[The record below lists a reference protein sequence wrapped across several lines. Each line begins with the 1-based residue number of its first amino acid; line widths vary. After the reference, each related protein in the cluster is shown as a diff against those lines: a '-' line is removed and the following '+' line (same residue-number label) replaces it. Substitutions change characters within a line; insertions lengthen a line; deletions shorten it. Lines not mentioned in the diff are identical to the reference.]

1 MTRSLN
7 NLPQPLRR
15 RASVLLLALVVIVL
29 LTLGAMSFFDRMFV
43 EHQATEAHIRQT
55 QSRLLAESGL
65 EFIRALTL
73 QDPLTLQQSGGV
85 YSNPALFQGR
95 LVIDDP
101 LAAFRGRFTIIAPA
115 LSEAGYFSGIRYGL
129 DNESSR
135 LNLNTVL
142 LADNYGENGARNLLM
157 SLPGMTETIADAILD
172 WIDSDNDQR
181 QVGAEQ
187 EYYSA
192 LAPPYAPR
200 NGPLGSIEELL
211 LVRDVTPALLF
222 GADLNRNSLI
232 EMNEEPYTTI
242 PGVDNS
248 TGMLNRGWAAYLTID
263 SAEKNTK
270 PDGTQKIDIN
280 MQDLEELHKQALTVL
295 TEAEANF
302 IVAYRQGGPEDEN
315 NNNGPTGNTRTV
327 EAGSLDIDFNLP
339 GRERLNNLLDLI
351 GVRTRVVDNSQT
363 QPQGGPPGQPQNQQT
378 TVCESP
384 FKNEP
389 GAMRT
394 FIPKLFDNFAVNSS
408 PSIPGRININQA
420 PRPLLIGIPGMDSM
434 IVDQIIALRLP
445 VDDGQRP
452 EQNYEVWPLMN
463 GLVDLDQMKQL
474 MPLVTAGGDVYR
486 AQVIGYFDEEGP
498 AYRVE
503 AIIDATQST
512 PVIKRRRDLVDQGP
526 GYTLETLGVTVDEA
540 E

>member
-1 MTRSLN
+1 MTRATNKLSKV
-7 NLPQPLRR
+7 LRR

-43 EHQATEAHIRQT
+43 EHQATRTHLRHT

-65 EFIRALTL
+65 EFVRALAM

-101 LAAFRGRFTIIAPA
+101 LAAFRGRFTIIAPG
-115 LSEAGYFSGIRYGL
+115 LSDAGYFSGIRYGL

-142 LADNYGENGARNLLM
+142 LADNYEENGARNLLM

-181 QVGAEQ
+181 QLGAEQ

-192 LAPPYAPR
+192 LSPPYAPR

-211 LVRDVTPALLF
+211 LVRDVTPSLLF

-232 EMNEEPYTTI
+232 EVNEEPYTAI

-248 TGMLNRGWAAYLTID
+248 TGSLNRGWVAYLTID

-280 MQDLEELHKQALTVL
+280 MQDLQELHKQALAVL

-302 IVAYRQGGPEDEN
+302 IVAYRQGGPEEEGGN
-315 NNNGPTGNTRTV
+315 NGGPTGGSRTV
-327 EAGSLDIDFNLP
+327 EAASLNIDFNLP
-339 GRERLNNLLDLI
+339 GRERLNNLLDLV
-351 GVRTRVVDNSQT
+351 GVRTRVVDNNQ
-363 QPQGGPPGQPQNQQT
+363 QQGGQPGQGPQNQQA

-408 PSIPGRININQA
+408 ASIPGRININQA

-434 IVDQIIALRLP
+434 IVDQIIAMRLP

-452 EQNYEVWPLMN
+452 EQKYEVWPLMS
-463 GLVDLDQMKQL
+463 GMVDLAQMKQL

-486 AQVIGYFDEEGP
+486 TQVIGYFDEEGP
-498 AYRVE
+498 AYRLE
-503 AIIDATQST
+503 AVIDATQAI
-512 PVIKRRRDLVDQGP
+512 PVVKRRRDLVDQGP

>member
-1 MTRSLN
+1 MNSNSNSGASRK
-7 NLPQPLRR
+7 PHR
-15 RASVLLLALVVIVL
+15 RASILLLALVVIVL

-43 EHQATEAHIRQT
+43 EHQATRAHIRQS
-55 QSRLLAESGL
+55 QSRYLAESGL
-65 EFIRALTL
+65 EFIRAITI
-73 QDPLTLQQSGGV
+73 QDPNTLQQAGGL

-95 LVIDDP
+95 LVVDDP

-135 LNLNTVL
+135 LNLNTIL
-142 LADNYGENGARNLLM
+142 LADNYEEDGARNLLM
-157 SLPGMTETIADAILD
+157 SLPGMTESIADAILD
-172 WIDSDNDQR
+172 WIDSDDDQR
-181 QVGAEQ
+181 QLGAER

-192 LAPPYAPR
+192 LSPAYLPR

-211 LVRDVTPALLF
+211 LVRDVTPAMLF

-232 EMNEEPYTTI
+232 EANEEPYTNI
-242 PGVDNS
+242 AGVDNS
-248 TGMLNRGWAAYLTID
+248 TGLLNRGWAAYLTID

-270 PDGTQKIDIN
+270 PDGTPKIDVN
-280 MQDLEELHKQALTVL
+280 MQDLQELHTQALTVL
-295 TEAEANF
+295 SPAEANF

-315 NNNGPTGNTRTV
+315 NNGQSNNSRTV
-327 EAGSLDIDFNLP
+327 EASSLDLDFSLP
-339 GRERLNNLLDLI
+339 GRERLNNLLDLV
-351 GVRTRVVDNSQT
+351 GVRTRVVDNSQ
-363 QPQGGPPGQPQNQQT
+363 QQQNGPPNPQSQQA

-394 FIPKLFDNFAVNSS
+394 FVPKLFDNFAVNSS

-420 PRPLLIGIPGMDSM
+420 PRPLLIGIPGMDSL
-434 IVDQIIALRLP
+434 IVDQIIAMRLP

-452 EQNYEVWPLMN
+452 EQQYEVWPLTSGM
-463 GLVDLDQMKQL
+463 VDLEQMKQL

-486 AQVIGYFDEEGP
+486 AQAIGYFDEEGP

-503 AIIDATQST
+503 AIIDATGAT
-512 PVIKRRRDLVDQGP
+512 PVVKRRRDLVDQGP
-526 GYTLETLGVTVDEA
+526 GYTLETLGVAADDGL
-540 E
+540 